1 MIPPVCRHIDAVL
14 NDHFRVLINTLR
26 TKHACSDEAI
36 EAFTACMY
44 RQGSIIKYGHSVLRL
59 NDQDENLDQVT
70 NVLMRGIDDSHR
82 PNVFGLVR
90 SFMDTVCEYTDSY
103 NY

>member
-26 TKHACSDEAI
+26 TKHACSEGAI

-82 PNVFGLVR
+82 PDVFVLVHR
-90 SFMDTVCEYTDSY
+90 FMDTICEYTDSY